1 MERAIRAASKLRRQC
16 LHYALS
22 KRLIQSESGWK
33 NSRLFRLVRE
43 HLGDIGGDLTQALD
57 MVLTQMQPM
66 PKKKVRSGSSC
77 RPVPPMQAS
86 RGPLAPP
93 KNYAKRWERV
103 PDKEFFE
110 SREWKRLRYE
120 ALLLHGAKCLCCGA
134 SRADGKQIHVDHI
147 KPRSAFPQLQ
157 WDISNLQVLC
167 EDCNLGKGAWD
178 YTDWRDT
185 REDWALN

>member
-1 MERAIRAASKLRRQC
+1 MAAGGRDEARLRCKC
-16 LHYALS
+16 LRYALS
-22 KRLIQSESGWK
+22 AGLIKSEVGCK
-33 NSRLFRLVRE
+33 NNALFRLVRE
-43 HLGDIGGDLTQALD
+43 HIGASADDLAAAIDALAKK
-57 MVLTQMQPM
+57 LPKP
-66 PKKKVRSGSSC
+66 PKKARSDNSWRS
-77 RPVPPMQAS
+77 VAPMQAS

-120 ALLLHGAKCLCCGA
+120 ALLLHGGKCLCCGA

-178 YTDWRDT
+178 YTDWRDS